1 MSKNIYA
8 QEKTSDQYL
17 NICFDILMI
26 FFIGFAWLATIFL
39 KNKLEK
45 GFGLQKP

>member
-17 NICFDILMI
+17 NMLRYPHD